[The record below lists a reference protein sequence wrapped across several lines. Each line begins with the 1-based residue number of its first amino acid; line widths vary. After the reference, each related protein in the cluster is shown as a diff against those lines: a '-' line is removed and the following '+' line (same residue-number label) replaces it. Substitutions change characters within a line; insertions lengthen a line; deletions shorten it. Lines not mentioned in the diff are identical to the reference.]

1 VLRLGDNSSVNF
13 DRSLV
18 FLTSNLGARQMLREI
33 SPDFGFQS
41 AGPAVGLDEVSRK
54 LQGIGISA
62 VRRKFSPE
70 FVNRIDQI
78 VTYRPLDVES
88 FAAIVDH
95 EIENLQNHI
104 ENRLGTRAFDL
115 EVGIAAR
122 QWLLECGTSLE
133 YGARELKRVMHR
145 HLFQPLAAMVARN
158 RVPAGCVMRVELS
171 KDGQALAVRVAA
183 ANEAPLA
190 EYPSVLLVQ
199 ATRDPLR
206 RLEHMMAAANW
217 EVALTETVRETKR
230 MLTRNRPHAAVIDAE
245 LADGS
250 GAELAH
256 MLSQLIPGIPIIVW
270 GECEA
275 GQFVVLPKPCKPA
288 LVMAA
293 LRSAFGQRAA

>member
-1 VLRLGDNSSVNF
+1 
-13 DRSLV
+13 
-18 FLTSNLGARQMLREI
+18 
-33 SPDFGFQS
+33 
-41 AGPAVGLDEVSRK
+41 
-54 LQGIGISA
+54 
-62 VRRKFSPE
+62 
-70 FVNRIDQI
+70 VNRIDQI

-122 QWLLECGTSLE
+122 QWLLERGTSLE

-158 RVPAGCVMRVELS
+158 RVPADCVMRVELS
-171 KDGQALAVRVAA
+171 KDARALAVRVAA

-206 RLEHMMAAANW
+206 RLEQMMADANW
-217 EVALTETVRETKR
+217 EVALTETIRETKR

-256 MLSQLIPGIPIIVW
+256 MLSQLIPGIPIIIW
-270 GECEA
+270 GECETS
-275 GQFVVLPKPCKPA
+275 QFAVLPKPSKPA